1 VHVFDYLVDVLS
13 RLFRFHSYSP
23 RGKAYAALLFLAG
36 LWLRDVSERYG
47 FTDASRESVREWVRR
62 LRRAFNP
69 IRKPGRLVAVDEAV
83 GKRLGERVY
92 LWSAVAV
99 YASKG
104 RSILNALVL
113 LRMHVRA

>member
-1 VHVFDYLVDVLS
+1 
-13 RLFRFHSYSP
+13 
-23 RGKAYAALLFLAG
+23 LAG

>member
-1 VHVFDYLVDVLS
+1 M
-13 RLFRFHSYSP
+13 
-23 RGKAYAALLFLAG
+23 AG

-92 LWSAVAV
+92 LWSAVDVDSGETVAV